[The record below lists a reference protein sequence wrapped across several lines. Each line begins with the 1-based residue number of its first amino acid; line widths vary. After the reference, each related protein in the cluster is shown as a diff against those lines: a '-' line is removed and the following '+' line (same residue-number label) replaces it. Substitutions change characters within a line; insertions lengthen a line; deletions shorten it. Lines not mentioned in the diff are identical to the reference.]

1 MKKLILLIPL
11 LLLTGCSNKKEIFR
25 ENAKTYYENHM
36 KIVNKVESVTITL
49 SDLKKAE
56 TEDGYDLS
64 KLKKC
69 KNTSKITFYID
80 KDTKEIKNEEIELNC

>member
-25 ENAKTYYENHM
+25 ESAKTYYEDHM
-36 KIVNKVESVTITL
+36 KMVNEIESVTITL

-80 KDTKEIKNEEIELNC
+80 KETKEIKNEEIELNC

>member
-11 LLLTGCSNKKEIFR
+11 LILTGCSNKKEIFK

-36 KIVNKVESVTITL
+36 KMVNNIDSVTISL
-49 SDLKKAE
+49 EDLKNAE
-56 TEDGYDLS
+56 TEDDYDLS

-69 KNTSKITFYID
+69 KTNSKITFYLD
-80 KDTKEIKNEEIELNC
+80 KETKNIKNEKIELNC